1 MPIKISTMTDAE
13 KAAALKKTYEWIDG
27 AAKTDLIAIF
37 KGQKIKSIVQFLMV
51 RNPDFETMTLFEEAT
66 DGDGNKIITS
76 TELTKPQIGLMKDLK
91 QFLIFLCS
99 DESKLGDSITAVT
112 KDNFEEWQLNNILQG
127 PTVIPPTPGT
137 PGTPAGGAGGTP
149 APAPTTNTP
158 GLDIPRQIAA
168 IDKFDA
174 KLIPVYNGSVRDW
187 PRVKRQ
193 SVQTLKNW
201 NMQNII
207 DASFTYP
214 ADDGSDVSLLW
225 IRQNAFFMMVLTN
238 RFTGGQATIFVRR
251 NQSDP
256 NGGHKCWK
264 AFIQH
269 YESPGNKT
277 IAVTQI
283 TSALQ
288 KLTYSNRSNFALD
301 RHLTQFQALLQ
312 DLDDIE
318 IQTTASNGTQITTT
332 AKPDEI
338 QAKSLLIAS
347 ITHSA
352 FTPMLDQY
360 LTDPNKDVATIVTE
374 LSQKSDRMGKP
385 DVSHRSLNNSSS
397 GNRRGNRNGN
407 RNNNNTSNGHQDSEW
422 WKPPNEWR
430 AMSAAAKADWNR
442 RKRQAWKDKQTQ
454 PWRVQH

>member
-1 MPIKISTMTDAE
+1 MPIKISTMNDAE

-76 TELTKPQIGLMKDLK
+76 TELTKPQIGLMKDIK

-99 DESKLGDSITAVT
+99 DESTLGDDIAAVT
-112 KDNFEEWQLNNILQG
+112 KANFEEWQLNNILQG

-214 ADDGSDVSLLW
+214 ADDGSNVSLLW
-225 IRQNAFFMMVLTN
+225 I
-238 RFTGGQATIFVRR
+238 
-251 NQSDP
+251 
-256 NGGHKCWK
+256 
-264 AFIQH
+264 
-269 YESPGNKT
+269 
-277 IAVTQI
+277 
-283 TSALQ
+283 
-288 KLTYSNRSNFALD
+288 
-301 RHLTQFQALLQ
+301 
-312 DLDDIE
+312 
-318 IQTTASNGTQITTT
+318 
-332 AKPDEI
+332 
-338 QAKSLLIAS
+338 
-347 ITHSA
+347 
-352 FTPMLDQY
+352 
-360 LTDPNKDVATIVTE
+360 
-374 LSQKSDRMGKP
+374 
-385 DVSHRSLNNSSS
+385 
-397 GNRRGNRNGN
+397 
-407 RNNNNTSNGHQDSEW
+407 
-422 WKPPNEWR
+422 
-430 AMSAAAKADWNR
+430 
-442 RKRQAWKDKQTQ
+442 
-454 PWRVQH
+454 